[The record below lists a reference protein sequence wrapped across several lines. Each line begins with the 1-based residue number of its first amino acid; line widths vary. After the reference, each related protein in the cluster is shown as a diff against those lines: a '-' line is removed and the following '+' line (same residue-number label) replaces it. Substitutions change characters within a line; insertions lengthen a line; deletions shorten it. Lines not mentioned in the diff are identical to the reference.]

1 MKRIRV
7 GLNGFGRIGRAFTRI
22 ALTKD
27 VFEIAVINTR
37 KTEASMMAYL
47 LQYDSTYRTFNQKV
61 DVNGES
67 LMIGNKTIP
76 TVKNAEISTIPWS
89 KYDVDVVIDA
99 TGAFETADE
108 LHKHLNGSVKKVILT
123 SPSKDDIIPHVV
135 LGVND
140 MEFDFK
146 NQHVISNC
154 SCTTNCASPLFKVLN
169 DSFTIIK
176 GELTTIHAVTLTQ
189 SLLDD
194 TGGSFDRARAAFQ
207 NIIPTTSGASKA
219 VVKTIPSLKNK
230 IEIMSIRVPVPTVSL
245 CDTTVVVGRSTTIEE
260 VNHAFKIASETNM
273 KGVLKFTTETL
284 VSSDYIGSPYS
295 CIFDSNYTKVI
306 DGNMVKVI
314 GWYDNEWGYASRLVD
329 LVERLSHFV

>member
-1 MKRIRV
+1 MKRVRV
-7 GLNGFGRIGRAFTRI
+7 GLNGFGRIGRAFARI
-22 ALTKD
+22 ALTND
-27 VFEIAVINTR
+27 LFDIVVINTR
-37 KTEASMMAYL
+37 KTQASTMSYL
-47 LQYDSTYRTFNQKV
+47 LKYDTVYRTFDQEV
-61 DVNGES
+61 GVNGDS
-67 LMIGNKTIP
+67 LVVGGKTIP
-76 TVKNAEISTIPWS
+76 TVHCADIESIPWS

-99 TGAFETADE
+99 TGAYVTHED
-108 LHKHLNGSVKKVILT
+108 LHKHLGSSVKKVILT

-146 NQHVISNC
+146 NHSIISNC
-154 SCTTNCASPLFKVLN
+154 SCTTNCASPLFKVLH
-169 DSFTIIK
+169 DSLSVIK

-194 TGGSFDRARAAFQ
+194 AGKSFDRGRAAFQ
-207 NIIPTTSGASKA
+207 NIIPTTSGAAKA

-230 IEIMSIRVPVPTVSL
+230 LEVMSVRVPVPTVSM
-245 CDTTVVVGRSTTIEE
+245 CDATVLVEKSTTVEE
-260 VNHAFKIASETNM
+260 VNHAFKVASETSM
-273 KGVLKFTTETL
+273 KDVLHYATETL

-314 GWYDNEWGYASRLVD
+314 AWYDNEWGYACRLSD
-329 LVERLSHFV
+329 LVIRLGHFV